1 MGLIISRYRK
11 KKNSEEVLEQL
22 QKDIDTIEHR
32 LQYSTQ
38 RQKVIIG
45 KLLIYSIVCYLLIAT
60 ISYFYLFPS
69 TWKGRALICVP
80 LFGIPLLIFYAKQ
93 FVSWIYKRD
102 MTRSRDKLADLLK
115 KKKKTLEE
123 VMDTETYKKAKDIL
137 DKYAPE
143 QTRKQSPLLQPL
155 TQPKIPRNEQMNQN
169 PNVTRTPV
177 VQTIQRRTPSPARS
191 PLPQRQQMPSMLV
204 RPIFPK
210 DRGLFDKMVESLIGD
225 GPNNRYALICK
236 HCASHNGM
244 ALKEEFEYLAFKCVY
259 CGFPNPSRKVRP
271 RLSLGPGQLPRR
283 IAFPLEGSPTRQAID
298 DAGASDSESG
308 VKIEEVTDEVTIGE
322 TNSIEQETKQ
332 IVEEVVVPTSSEPSC
347 IEPADPTENV
357 PTETSKE
364 TIKPDMRKAILHQK
378 LAAFQQFSLS
388 IYCYLIVI
396 PILC

>member
-45 KLLIYSIVCYLLIAT
+45 KLLIYSIVFYLLIAVV
-60 ISYFYLFPS
+60 SYFYLFPS

-80 LFGIPLLIFYAKQ
+80 IFGIPLLIFYAKQ
-93 FVSWIYKRD
+93 FVSWIYTRD

-115 KKKKTLEE
+115 KKKKTLED
-123 VMDTETYKKAKDIL
+123 VMNTETYKKAKDIL

-155 TQPKIPRNEQMNQN
+155 TQPKVPRNEQISQN
-169 PNVTRTPV
+169 PAVTRTPL
-177 VQTIQRRTPSPARS
+177 VQTLQRRTPSPARS
-191 PLPQRQQMPSMLV
+191 PLPQRQQMPTMLV

-210 DRGLFDKMVESLIGD
+210 DRGMFDKLVESLIGD

-236 HCASHNGM
+236 NCASHNGM

-283 IAFPLEGSPTRQAID
+283 SLFPLDGSPIRQAIE
-298 DAGASDSESG
+298 DAGASSDNESG
-308 VKIEEVTDEVTIGE
+308 VKIEEVTDEIPAGE
-322 TNSIEQETKQ
+322 TNPTVETNPTEQETKQ
-332 IVEEVVVPTSSEPSC
+332 SEEEEVVVPTSSGSSSNEPG
-347 IEPADPTENV
+347 EPTGNIT
-357 PTETSKE
+357 TETCNIAE
-364 TIKPDMRKAILHQK
+364 TIQSDNEEIK
-378 LAAFQQFSLS
+378 
-388 IYCYLIVI
+388 
-396 PILC
+396 